1 MFFAS
6 VTVSILLALVLLTS
20 GVMKVRRAPAVVA
33 NLARVGIPERV
44 IPGLGALEIA
54 ATLGLLIG
62 LLWWPIGLAAAIGS
76 VAYFIGAIVTHLRAR
91 QRHRSR
97 GRNARRLRHRPGA
110 LAPRPLTRPATAPEQ
125 KDAHNRRRSSD
136 HDHPTIDV
144 GRRDP

>member
-6 VTVSILLALVLLTS
+6 VTVSILLALVLLAS

-91 QRHRSR
+91 D
-97 GRNARRLRHRPGA
+97 NAIG
-110 LAPRPLTRPATAPEQ
+110 PAAGMLVVCVTAPVLLLL
-125 KDAHNRRRSSD
+125 AH
-136 HDHPTIDV
+136 
-144 GRRDP
+144 